1 MRAPNPPAAQFTM
14 ASPAKGLKV
23 AGWGWTGISLAAFM
37 AVWYVAAL
45 MAESRVLPGPVQ
57 VASVLWTALLHGDLA
72 FQTGATLARVAVAFT
87 VAMIVGAA
95 IGVAMGR
102 SPSTNRLLDGW
113 LILFLNIPALV
124 VIILCYVWF
133 GLTEVAVVTAVAIN
147 KIPTVA
153 VTLREGARAL
163 EADYFE
169 MAQSFRLK
177 RTEVLRHVVLP
188 QLAPF
193 VFAAAR
199 SGLALIWKIVLV
211 VELLGR
217 SSGIGFKLHLFFQLF
232 DVASIFAYTI
242 AFVLVVQLIELAIFQ
257 PLERR
262 LTRWRR

>member
-1 MRAPNPPAAQFTM
+1 M
-14 ASPAKGLKV
+14 SVPAKGSTV
-23 AGWGWTGISLAAFM
+23 AGWGWTGISLTGLLAI
-37 AVWYVAAL
+37 WYGAAL
-45 MAESRVLPGPVQ
+45 IVDSRVLPGPGHVL
-57 VASVLWTALLHGDLA
+57 AVLWTAALHGDLL
-72 FQTGATLARVAVAFT
+72 FQAGATLARVAVAFV
-87 VAMIVGAA
+87 VAMIVGTA
-95 IGVAMGR
+95 IGLVMGR
-102 SPSTNRLLDGW
+102 SPLTNRLLDGW

-133 GLTEVAVVTAVAIN
+133 GLTEVAVVTAVAVN
-147 KIPTVA
+147 KIPNVA

-177 RTEVLRHVVLP
+177 RMEVLRHIVLP
-188 QLAPF
+188 QLMPF
-193 VFAAAR
+193 MFAAAR

-232 DVASIFAYTI
+232 DVASIFAYTV
-242 AFVLVVQLIELAIFQ
+242 AFVLVVQLIELAILQ